1 MATLTVL
8 QSRRSTNGQEVTGV
22 AAAGGGDVFP
32 NTGKEI
38 VIFKNGD
45 ASSKTVTFVTPA
57 TLDGLAVTDL
67 AVTVAAGELRAI
79 GPFPPGIYSVGAV
92 AGGNLNIT
100 YSAVT
105 SCTIAVLA
113 VNPEA

>member
-8 QSRRSTNGQEVTGV
+8 QSRRSSNGQDLVGV

-38 VIFKNGD
+38 VVIKNGGG
-45 ASSKTVTFVTPA
+45 SPVTLTAVTQA

-67 AVTVAAGELRAI
+67 TASIGAGETRAV
-79 GPFPPGIYSVGAV
+79 GPFPAGVYSIGGV
-92 AGGNLNIT
+92 AGGNVSLT
-100 YSAVT
+100 YSGVT
-105 SCTIAVLA
+105 SVTVAVLA
-113 VNPEA
+113 VTPEG